1 LNIIKKNKTILY
13 IICWLLLW
21 ANLNV
26 DFFIILNFGNSPIDS
41 VNGIRALFPV
51 FILSLLIIYLSFNN
65 YLKQFFDKKNIYL
78 IFFLFFVCQIIGSI
92 ENLDNILIINKYT
105 AIQAFG
111 LIISSIASILLIYL
125 IHNEKNKKFE
135 KYLVYSS
142 IIILSIYF
150 IPILIN
156 LMWKYSQSH
165 YIYAYHE
172 TLIQEFSRD
181 FLKLPIS
188 RSTGISRSI
197 IIISIFLLCFN
208 SFKNNKIKNLIHF
221 IIFLMTTSVFL
232 INSKF
237 AITALVIIYSLI
249 IFTNNLY
256 KKHKIKFLVIHI
268 LIPFFVSLIII
279 NAKVNIHSDNNK
291 KPILDLKI
299 KILDLKI
306 KNRFI
311 DDFYKDTGISSG
323 RKEIWIKS
331 INIFIT
337 EKRYLFGLGAQAD
350 RLYLISYVGT
360 EEHKI
365 KDAILSANSSNAIL
379 YSLLS
384 GGIISVIV
392 LILFNYILLI
402 RVYKY
407 FFIRSK
413 KYNFNYNL
421 LNFSIFTY
429 LFLLLRSL
437 VENSFTLFS
446 IDFLIYLQCCM
457 IIMKNINFNYKN
469 KISLSK

>member
-1 LNIIKKNKTILY
+1 LNIIKEYKTILY
-13 IICWLLLW
+13 VIFWTILW
-21 ANLNV
+21 TNINV
-26 DFFIILNFGNSPIDS
+26 DFFIILNFGNNPIDN

-51 FILSLLIIYLSFNN
+51 LILSVLIIYLLFNN
-65 YLKQFFDKKNIYL
+65 YLIKFLDKKNIYL
-78 IFFLFFVCQIIGSI
+78 IFLLFFVCQIIGSI
-92 ENLDNILIINKYT
+92 GNLNNILTLNKYT
-105 AIQAFG
+105 VIQAFG
-111 LIISSIASILLIYL
+111 LIISSTTSILLIYL
-125 IHNEKNKKFE
+125 VHNEKNKKFE

-156 LMWKYSQSH
+156 LMWKYSLSPN
-165 YIYAYHE
+165 IYAYHE

-197 IIISIFLLCFN
+197 IIITIFLLCFN

-221 IIFLMTTSVFL
+221 IIFLLTTSVFL

-249 IFTNNLY
+249 IFTNSLY
-256 KKHKIKFLVIHI
+256 KNNKIKFLVIHI

-279 NAKVNIHSDNNK
+279 NAKVNIHSDDNK
-291 KPILDLKI
+291 KP
-299 KILDLKI
+299 ILDLKI

-311 DDFYKDTGISSG
+311 DDFYTATGISSG

-360 EEHKI
+360 EEHII

-446 IDFLIYLQCCM
+446 IDFLIYLQCSM